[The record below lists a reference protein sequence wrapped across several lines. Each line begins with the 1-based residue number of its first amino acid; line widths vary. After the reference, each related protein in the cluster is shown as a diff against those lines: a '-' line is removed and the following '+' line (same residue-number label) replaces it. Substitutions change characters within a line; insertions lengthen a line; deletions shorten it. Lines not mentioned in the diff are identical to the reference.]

1 MTAYKRKKKSP
12 FFIGLVVFLVLIF
25 TCLVLIFT
33 GAMSGIKKSINS
45 KFYPLKYKEAILS
58 ACNEYDL
65 DPAFVCAVIHT
76 ESKFDANASSPAGAM
91 GLMQLMPETFEYL
104 AGKKG
109 VDVPKDITDPQT
121 NIDYGVFYLRY
132 MIDTYGFTDVYT
144 AAAAYNAGPG
154 EVGEWLQ
161 NEEYSADGKTLHTI
175 PFEETDKYIERIKD
189 TQKMY
194 QSLYFEE

>member
-1 MTAYKRKKKSP
+1 MTTRRRKKKSP
-12 FFIGLVVFLVLIF
+12 FMTGIILFLSLLLISAVL
-25 TCLVLIFT
+25 LFT
-33 GAMSGIKKSINS
+33 GVLSGLKNKINS
-45 KFYPLKYKEAILS
+45 AIYPLKFEEAVME
-58 ACNEYDL
+58 ACEEYDM

-76 ESKFDANASSPAGAM
+76 ESKFNANAASSAGAM

-132 MIDTYGFTDVYT
+132 MIDTYGYTDVYT

-161 NEEYSADGKTLHTI
+161 NEEYSADGETLHTI
-175 PFEETDKYIERIKD
+175 PFEETSNYIERIKD
-189 TQKMY
+189 TREMY
-194 QSLYFEE
+194 QSLYFTE

>member
-1 MTAYKRKKKSP
+1 MTAYRRKKKSP
-12 FFIGLVVFLVLIF
+12 FYVGVIIFLGIVLTTLVL
-25 TCLVLIFT
+25 VFT
-33 GAMSGIKKSINS
+33 GALSSLKTTINS
-45 KFYPLKYKEAILS
+45 AMYPLKYKEAVLES
-58 ACNEYDL
+58 CEKYDM

-76 ESKFDANASSPAGAM
+76 ESKFDANASSSAGAM

-109 VDVPKDITDPQT
+109 EDVPKDITDPQT

-132 MIDTYGFTDVYT
+132 LLDTYEYDDVYT

-154 EVGEWLQ
+154 KVSQWLQ
-161 NEEYSADGKTLHTI
+161 NSEYSADGKTLHTI
-175 PFEETDKYIERIKD
+175 PFEETEEYIERIKD
-189 TQKMY
+189 ASKMY

>member
-12 FFIGLVVFLVLIF
+12 FFVGLMLFFALLGATVILIS
-25 TCLVLIFT
+25 T
-33 GAMSGIKKSINS
+33 GVMSSLKKSIDS
-45 KFYPLKYKEAILS
+45 KFYPFKYKEAVLE
-58 ACNEYDL
+58 ACEQYDM

-76 ESKFDANASSPAGAM
+76 ESKFNANASSSAGAM

-132 MIDTYGFTDVYT
+132 LIDTYGYDVYT

-154 EVGEWLQ
+154 KVSQWLQ
-161 NEEYSADGKTLHTI
+161 NEKYSADGKTLHTI
-175 PFEETDKYIERIKD
+175 PYEETDNYIEKIKD
-189 TQKMY
+189 TEQMY